1 MLPERSVR
9 RLAEIKSPPRHG
21 HDPCLPVVV
30 IPCSLCHTYLVY
42 CQPRTWAATRR
53 GFSLSVTPQSV
64 GRRHPWHALGAYP
77 RSCRPSPAGLLHP
90 WRGIRAAVSSL
101 PLASVPAG
109 VANRK
114 PRSGRRGMARLEL
127 RLGGET
133 LRGHL
138 HGVDVWPEIVA
149 THHSAAGPLKP

>member
-1 MLPERSVR
+1 MSQISRAEPSLARPRGLSPFLP
-9 RLAEIKSPPRHG
+9 AI
-21 HDPCLPVVV
+21 
-30 IPCSLCHTYLVY
+30 
-42 CQPRTWAATRR
+42 
-53 GFSLSVTPQSV
+53 
-64 GRRHPWHALGAYP
+64 
-77 RSCRPSPAGLLHP
+77 PAGLLHP
-90 WRGIRAAVSSL
+90 RRGIRAAVSSL

-133 LRGHL
+133 LLGHL